1 MGLFRNGMP
10 YVNFHELNLDY
21 ILKRVKAVED
31 YVYNTIDTI
40 VSDKADEFFKQFA
53 VKALYKEDT
62 QTIKLEEV
70 QPNE

>member
-10 YVNFHELNLDY
+10 YVNFHEINLDY
-21 ILKRVKAVED
+21 ILNRLKAVED

-40 VSDKADEFFKQFA
+40 VGEKADEFFKKFA
-53 VKALYKEDT
+53 VKALYIEET

>member
-40 VSDKADEFFKQFA
+40 VSDKADEFFKHFA

-70 QPNE
+70 SSNE

>member
-1 MGLFRNGMP
+1 MP